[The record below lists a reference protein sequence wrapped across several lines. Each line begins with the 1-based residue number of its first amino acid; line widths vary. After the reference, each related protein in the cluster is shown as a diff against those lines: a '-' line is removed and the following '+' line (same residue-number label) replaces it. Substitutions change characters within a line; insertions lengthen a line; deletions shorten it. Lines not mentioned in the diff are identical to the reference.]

1 MDPMGYEMGL
11 YRNDSKRGIAAVD
24 SLFEG
29 EHRDEQMGWN
39 GVPNPDTTPMMDEQW
54 NMFWHASTNMFEVIK
69 WY

>member
-11 YRNDSKRGIAAVD
+11 YRNDSKRGIAAID

-39 GVPNPDTTPMMDEQW
+39 GVPNPDTTPMMDEQ
-54 NMFWHASTNMFEVIK
+54 
-69 WY
+69 